1 MGPVETEK
9 VADYIQNG
17 LKFPLPKGRIG
28 ELTAPLESFFNVSHI
43 DYYTN
48 SIHGI
53 FENKE
58 VILYNFN
65 KCGWINDNRQNSYE
79 ISCGLAGIFIQIKP
93 NK

>member
-1 MGPVETEK
+1 MLIT
-9 VADYIQNG
+9 I
-17 LKFPLPKGRIG
+17 LPKEID
-28 ELTAPLESFFNVSHI
+28 LEPWKLAYVHNLHI

-48 SIHGI
+48 SIHGV

-65 KCGWINDNRQNSYE
+65 KCGWINDNRQNSYD

-93 NK
+93 NN